1 MGPEEIFK
9 ICRNL
14 WCKTPW
20 EIKAE
25 IFSRLT
31 YLSAENLKEEN
42 LMRFEIEPVGNSLVV
57 KLYGEIDQHCVG
69 EIRNDI
75 DRLISLRNPAV
86 LIMDLGGVE
95 LMDSSGLGLIMGRY
109 KIMAARGGQVRLIRP
124 KPHVDKVLEL
134 AGIKKI
140 LEKNCG

>member
-1 MGPEEIFK
+1 MGLKSMGPEEIFK

-75 DRLISLRNPAV
+75 DRRRSYYGSGRSRV
-86 LIMDLGGVE
+86 YGQLGAGT
-95 LMDSSGLGLIMGRY
+95 DHGQIQDH
-109 KIMAARGGQVRLIRP
+109 GGSRR
-124 KPHVDKVLEL
+124 
-134 AGIKKI
+134 AGQADQTKAP
-140 LEKNCG
+140 CG